1 MKVKD
6 ILRTPYTYFDVNDT
20 LKYVTRIFHDRHVS
34 SAPVVKEGVLVG
46 MISDAS
52 IARKFLPK
60 RFLGIW
66 TYEEPAP
73 ITLMKNLTVE
83 SLVEKQLSY
92 VLPDDDVIDVLSTI
106 VNKKYDCVPVV
117 ESKSSMRL
125 VGIIRGTDL
134 MRIFLKYFATYDVA
148 KTDGSNRERLKMETI
163 VGQILSVVEREGIIS
178 AREVSKELNL
188 TLETTERIGIELQKH
203 GLIKI
208 RYKIFAPPVFEKI
221 ERLE

>member
-34 SAPVVKEGVLVG
+34 SAPVVKEGILVG

-73 ITLMKNLTVE
+73 ITIMKNLTVE
-83 SLVEKQLSY
+83 SLVEKGVSY
-92 VLPDDDVIDVLSTI
+92 VLPDDDVIDVLPTI

-148 KTDGSNRERLKMETI
+148 KTEGSSRERLKMETI
-163 VGQILSVVEREGIIS
+163 VGQILSAVEREGMIS

-188 TLETTERIGIELQKH
+188 TLETTERIGLELQKH
-203 GLIKI
+203 GLIRI
-208 RYKIFAPPVFEKI
+208 RYKLFAPPVFEKI